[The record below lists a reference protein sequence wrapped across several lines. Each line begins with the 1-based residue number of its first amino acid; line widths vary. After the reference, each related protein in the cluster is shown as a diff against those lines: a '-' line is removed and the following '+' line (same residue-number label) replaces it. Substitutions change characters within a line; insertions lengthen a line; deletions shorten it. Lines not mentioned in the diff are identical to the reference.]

1 MSTTD
6 SNANPSAPSD
16 RKVSIGMPVYNGQA
30 FIEEAIQSIR
40 RQTETRW
47 ELLISDNASTDRT
60 GEICR
65 RLAAEDSRIRYV
77 AQPENIG
84 AIRNFGYVLSNTEAP
99 FFMWAASDDVWD
111 ESWMAT
117 LLGAMEANPGSCAFG
132 RIEHI
137 DENGKFVEHI
147 ANGRTFS
154 YASQNPL
161 GRRVKF
167 FLEPEAQGKANTI
180 YALYPRAVLKEY
192 FPTFER
198 GYGYGDC
205 VAVWRML
212 QRSRLLA
219 CENTYLGKRLHAGA
233 ASGGVPRGERSLRG
247 SLQGKYFSFATRTS
261 LRGITDY
268 FRCEQSFTSLICVLI
283 TPLKV
288 LMSSA
293 NMRQVRRQ
301 QAG

>member
-1 MSTTD
+1 MT
-6 SNANPSAPSD
+6 SAPSD
-16 RKVSIGMPVYNGQA
+16 QIVSIGMPVYNGQA

-60 GEICR
+60 GEICAR
-65 RLAAEDSRIRYV
+65 QSAEDPRIRYV
-77 AQPENIG
+77 VQPENIG
-84 AIRNFGYVLSNTEAP
+84 AIRNFGYVLSNTAAP

-111 ESWMAT
+111 ESWLAI

-137 DENGKFVEHI
+137 DENGKPVEHI

-154 YASQNPL
+154 YASRNPL

-192 FPTFER
+192 FPTFQR
-198 GYGYGDC
+198 GYAYGDC

-233 ASGGVPRGERSLRG
+233 ASGAVARGERSLRG
-247 SLQGKYFSFATRTS
+247 YLQEKYFSFATKTS

-268 FRCEQSFTSLICVLI
+268 FRCEQSFASLICLLM

-288 LMSSA
+288 LMSFIKL
-293 NMRQVRRQ
+293 RQVLRQ
-301 QAG
+301 KAG